1 VSKDAHAFLLVFDAV
16 NKTIQVKGFRMDQ
29 ALEADKDYLDAEKY
43 YAANPDV
50 QVVLVSVDS
59 LTALHSAYPTITRTQ
74 LYS

>member
-1 VSKDAHAFLLVFDAV
+1 
-16 NKTIQVKGFRMDQ
+16 MDQ